1 MVLQAIG
8 MAASIGGSLLQRS
21 EQKQAQRKAR
31 EERERLQRMGEQR
44 QQEVESDFE
53 SLIETRRMQ
62 AAAENPALQA
72 ARRTMVRQ
80 KQHAAQIRMRARQ
93 GGLTPEQLE
102 AYTLGGEFEEYIGE
116 KTARL
121 AEISAGTEAIERL
134 TQAKAQAGSDIFK
147 STQAATAPLLGEEAR
162 LRAAAAQSGMGAA
175 LGALG
180 AGLSLAS
187 QYGGG
192 GEEGGLGETDP
203 LDPLDPAN
211 TVGSPSLKVQGEYI
225 MPKLTEHLGI
235 QVQSG
240 GSIPTS
246 APGEAPYSPNLN
258 FSDMAAGRK
267 SRGGSSLDKFGAGSM
282 VNPVK
287 RRQSVPGS
295 SLPPHLMLDAFLR
308 RGINR

>member
-1 MVLQAIG
+1 MVLQYLG
-8 MAASIGGSLLQRS
+8 MAASVGGSLLQRR
-21 EQKQAQRKAR
+21 EQKKAQRKAR

-53 SLIETRRMQ
+53 SLIETRRLQ

-192 GEEGGLGETDP
+192 GGEQEQKLKTGQAHVGGDVAPPTGLGFGLDAVDP
-203 LDPLDPAN
+203 SAGYSASLASLTHSENTGIAASLDA
-211 TVGSPSLKVQGEYI
+211 I
-225 MPKLTEHLGI
+225 MR
-235 QVQSG
+235 
-240 GSIPTS
+240 
-246 APGEAPYSPNLN
+246 
-258 FSDMAAGRK
+258 RK
-267 SRGGSSLDKFGAGSM
+267 SRVYGGG
-282 VNPVK
+282 
-287 RRQSVPGS
+287 R
-295 SLPPHLMLDAFLR
+295 
-308 RGINR
+308 